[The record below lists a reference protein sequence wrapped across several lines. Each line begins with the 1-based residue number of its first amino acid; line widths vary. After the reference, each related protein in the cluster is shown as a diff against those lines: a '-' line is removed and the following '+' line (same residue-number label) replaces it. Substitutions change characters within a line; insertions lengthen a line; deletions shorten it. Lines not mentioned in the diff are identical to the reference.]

1 MAHDPTDA
9 FTTQAQPSS
18 SDRPT
23 TETLFGLISE
33 HSHGVQDS
41 GKAAGAGAAS
51 SSSRPFPTKT
61 RLLACVL
68 VALWAPLSYA
78 PGGQAAEASI
88 GVSASPLPSSP
99 GAILESA
106 FINRYSVDL
115 VTRIELLMHGRGN
128 QKRERTIAAVTK
140 VVDGRVYSIG
150 RLLSPEYLRDMTVLM
165 MENEKRGQDAFI
177 FMPSLDKVR
186 RISTAQ
192 RSDAFFGSD
201 VTYED
206 IEQQRATDFE
216 FESMESSQVDGEAI
230 YEIHAR
236 PARLGNYER
245 VIFTV
250 AKDDF
255 ALLNIRYFKRGAE
268 DPYRVIDAPREF
280 MTELDGH
287 VLPTRLSVE
296 NRIRGT
302 RTDVLL
308 SKMSTSIP
316 IPNRIFSVRTL
327 ESKAPLPQAP

>member
-1 MAHDPTDA
+1 MAHDSTDA
-9 FTTQAQPSS
+9 HTTQAQPSS

-23 TETLFGLISE
+23 TEPLSGLVSE
-33 HSHGVQDS
+33 HSHGVQAP
-41 GKAAGAGAAS
+41 GKALGAGAAAS
-51 SSSRPFPTKT
+51 SGRPFPTKT
-61 RLLACVL
+61 RLLVWFL

-78 PGGQAAEASI
+78 PGGHAAEASI
-88 GVSASPLPSSP
+88 DASASSLPSP
-99 GAILESA
+99 AAILESA
-106 FINRYSVDL
+106 FVNRYSVDL

-128 QKRERTIAAVTK
+128 QKRARTIAAVTK

-165 MENEKRGQDAFI
+165 MENENRGQDAFI

-206 IEQQRATDFE
+206 IEQQRADDFE

-245 VIFTV
+245 VIFAV

-268 DPYRVIDAPREF
+268 EPYRVIDAPRKF
-280 MTELDGH
+280 MTELGGH

-296 NRIRGT
+296 NRMRGT

-308 SKMSTSIP
+308 SKMSTNIP